1 MTLPEETTVP
11 LARWK
16 LAGMIVL
23 FTFGFVGE
31 VLAFNKASAGVPL
44 DSLSL
49 HAIGNGVFALLMG
62 ILVLVLTNKIF
73 DPRPGVSFNREGM
86 TINPILGKFQ
96 FIPWSDIS
104 GFGVYTF
111 RGRLWI
117 KRRLVRINLVDPGK
131 YRRPQTGYIL
141 IQTSTLKMGFDELMG
156 LCEAYFSGY
165 GKSRAS

>member
-62 ILVLVLTNKIF
+62 LLVLVLTNKIF

-131 YRRPQTGYIL
+131 YRRPRTGYIL
-141 IQTSTLKMGFDELMG
+141 IQVSTLKIGFDELMG
-156 LCEAYFSGY
+156 LCEAYFSRY
-165 GKSRAS
+165 GKRRAS